1 MTAEPRPR
9 DFALVALGGVL
20 WGTGGLAGAALADA
34 ADLAPL
40 TVAAYRLLG
49 GGGVLLLGLAAAGA
63 LRGFARTRP
72 VVVRV
77 LATALLAAVY
87 QAAYFA
93 AVQRAGVAVATLV
106 ALGAAPLAVAAGS
119 TVSTR
124 RLPAPRTLAALGLA
138 LAGLVLLVRPS
149 EAGPRAAVGALL
161 ALLAAVAFATMTVL
175 NRRGVPGLGPLP
187 LTATAF
193 TLGGAALLPVAALTG
208 SATTGLA
215 VPSDVDGWLLLAY
228 LAVVPTAAAYGAYF
242 TGLRHVPATT
252 AALLVL
258 LEPLTA
264 TVGAVLL
271 RGEQLGLHGVLGAG
285 LVGAA
290 VVVLRPRRAGSP
302 TMDAP
307 GRAAGHLSRS
317 DAARAG
323 SANTSG
329 VVRASDPRE
338 GPAPR

>member
-1 MTAEPRPR
+1 MTHETRPR

-34 ADLAPL
+34 AGLPPL

-49 GGGVLLLGLAAAGA
+49 GGGVLMLALAATGA
-63 LRGFARTRP
+63 LRGLARTRP
-72 VVVRV
+72 VVVLV
-77 LATALLAAVY
+77 VETALLAAVY

-93 AVQRAGVAVATLV
+93 AVERAGVAVATLV
-106 ALGAAPLAVAAGS
+106 ALGAAPLLVAVGTA
-119 TVSTR
+119 VSSR
-124 RLPAPRTLAALGLA
+124 RLPSPRTLVALA
-138 LAGLVLLVRPS
+138 LALVGLVLLVGPS
-149 EAGPRAAVGALL
+149 DAAGPGTAAGALL
-161 ALLAAVAFATMTVL
+161 ALVAAAAFATMTGL
-175 NRRGVPGLGPLP
+175 NRRSVPGLGPLP

-193 TLGGAALLPVAALTG
+193 TLGGIVLLPFAAVAGPGLSTPTDPWGWALLV
-208 SATTGLA
+208 
-215 VPSDVDGWLLLAY
+215 Y
-228 LAVVPTAAAYGAYF
+228 LAVVPTAAAYSAYF

-252 AALLVL
+252 AALLAL

-264 TVGAVLL
+264 TVGAVVL
-271 RGEQLGLHGVLGAG
+271 RDERLGVTGV
-285 LVGAA
+285 VGAVLLAVA

-307 GRAAGHLSRS
+307 GRAAGTS
-317 DAARAG
+317 AAPTPRAPG
-323 SANTSG
+323 ARNTSG